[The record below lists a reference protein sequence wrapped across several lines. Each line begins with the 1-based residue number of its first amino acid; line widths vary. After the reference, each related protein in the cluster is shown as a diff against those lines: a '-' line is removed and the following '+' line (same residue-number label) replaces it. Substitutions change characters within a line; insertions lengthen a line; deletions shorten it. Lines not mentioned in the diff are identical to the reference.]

1 MLLRLFL
8 ALNPSPEVREQLA
21 LAQTHL
27 RVALA
32 ETLDAQVA
40 LRWTRPAQFHL
51 TLLFL
56 GNVLDDQL
64 PVLIRAVQEATVP
77 VRAPFS
83 LYLDRYGCF
92 PAVSRPRVLWIGV
105 RPCPALNE
113 LQHRLAAG
121 LSSWFALD
129 ARDFA
134 YPHVTLARSRT
145 ERSLPHLQ
153 DFLRRLGLPQGFDSA
168 WEAQRLSLMRSVPG
182 AKGSEYESVQEF
194 PLLGA

>member
-8 ALNPSPEVREQLA
+8 ALNPSPEVREQLT

-27 RVALA
+27 RMALGEA
-32 ETLDAQVA
+32 LDLQVA
-40 LRWTRPAQFHL
+40 FRWTRPAQFHL

-64 PVLIRAVQEATVP
+64 PVLIRAVQEATTP
-77 VRAPFS
+77 VQAPFS
-83 LYLDRYGCF
+83 LRLDRYGCF
-92 PAVSRPRVLWIGV
+92 PAVSRPRVFWLGIQ
-105 RPCPALNE
+105 PSSPLSE

-121 LSSWFALD
+121 LAPKFGLD

-153 DFLRRLGLPQGFDSA
+153 DFLRGLGSPEGFYPI
-168 WEAQRLSLMRSVPG
+168 WEAQRLSLMRSVLG

-194 PLLGA
+194 PLGS

>member
-27 RVALA
+27 RLALS
-32 ETLDAQVA
+32 ETLDPQVA

-64 PVLIRAVQEATVP
+64 PMLIRAVQEATGP
-77 VRAPFS
+77 VQASFS
-83 LYLDRYGCF
+83 LRLDRYGCF
-92 PAVSRPRVLWIGV
+92 PAVSRPRVFWIGIQ
-105 RPCPALNE
+105 PSASLNE

-121 LSSWFALD
+121 ISPKFALD

-153 DFLRRLGLPQGFDSA
+153 DFLRRLGLPQGFDST
-168 WEAQRLSLMRSVPG
+168 WEAQRLSLMRSVLG

-194 PLLGA
+194 SLGT

>member
-21 LAQTHL
+21 LAQAHL
-27 RVALA
+27 RMALGK
-32 ETLDAQVA
+32 TLDAEVA

-64 PVLIRAVQEATVP
+64 PMLIRAVREATGP

-83 LYLDRYGCF
+83 LRLDRYGCF
-92 PAVSRPRVLWIGV
+92 PAVSRPRVFWLGIQ
-105 RPCPALNE
+105 PSSALNE
-113 LQHRLAAG
+113 LQQRLAAG
-121 LSSWFALD
+121 LAPIFALD

-153 DFLRRLGLPQGFDSA
+153 AFLRSLGLPAGFESS
-168 WEAQRLSLMRSVPG
+168 WEAQRLSLMRSVLG
-182 AKGSEYESVQEF
+182 ARGSEYESVQEF
-194 PLLGA
+194 ALGT

>member
-8 ALNPSPEVREQLA
+8 ALNPPPEVREQLA

-27 RVALA
+27 RMALGKA
-32 ETLDAQVA
+32 LDAQVA

-56 GNVLDDQL
+56 GIVLDDQL
-64 PVLIRAVQEATVP
+64 PMLIRTVQEATGP
-77 VRAPFS
+77 VGAHFS
-83 LYLDRYGCF
+83 LRLDRYGCF
-92 PAVSRPRVLWIGV
+92 PAVSRPRVFWIGIQ
-105 RPCPALNE
+105 PAPALNE
-113 LQHRLAAG
+113 LQRRLAAG
-121 LSSWFALD
+121 LSPGFALD

-134 YPHVTLARSRT
+134 YPHVTLARART

-153 DFLRRLGLPQGFDSA
+153 DFLRQLGLPEGFDST
-168 WEAQRLSLMRSVPG
+168 WEARRLSLMRSVLS

-194 PLLGA
+194 PLGI

>member
-1 MLLRLFL
+1 MRLRLFL

-27 RVALA
+27 RMALGEA
-32 ETLDAQVA
+32 LDLRVA

-56 GNVLDDQL
+56 GNVLDGQL
-64 PVLIRAVQEATVP
+64 PALIRALQEATTP
-77 VRAPFS
+77 VQAPFS
-83 LYLDRYGCF
+83 LRLDRYGCF
-92 PAVSRPRVLWIGV
+92 PAVSRPRVFWLGIQ
-105 RPCPALNE
+105 PSSPLSE
-113 LQHRLAAG
+113 LQHRLAAR
-121 LSSWFALD
+121 LAPKFALD
-129 ARDFA
+129 SRDFA

-153 DFLRRLGLPQGFDSA
+153 DFLRRLGLPEGLDPT
-168 WEAQRLSLMRSVPG
+168 WDAQRLSLMRSVLG

-194 PLLGA
+194 SLGT

>member
-27 RVALA
+27 RMAL
-32 ETLDAQVA
+32 EKTLDAQVT

-64 PVLIRAVQEATVP
+64 PTLTRAIQEATVP

-83 LYLDRYGCF
+83 LRLDRYGCF
-92 PAVSRPRVLWIGV
+92 PAVSRPRVFWIGIQAS
-105 RPCPALNE
+105 PPLNE

-121 LSSWFALD
+121 LSPRFALD
-129 ARDFA
+129 ARDYA
-134 YPHVTLARSRT
+134 YPHVTLARSRI

-153 DFLRRLGLPQGFDSA
+153 DFLRRLGLPEGFDAA
-168 WEAQRLSLMRSVPG
+168 WEAQRLSLMRSTLG

-194 PLLGA
+194 TLGV

>member
-8 ALNPSPEVREQLA
+8 ALNPPPEVRERLA

-27 RVALA
+27 RMALGEA
-32 ETLDAQVA
+32 LDSQVA

-64 PVLIRAVQEATVP
+64 PVLTRAVQEAAAP
-77 VRAPFS
+77 VQAPFS
-83 LYLDRYGCF
+83 LRLDRYGCF
-92 PAVSRPRVLWIGV
+92 PAVSRPRVFWIGIEPSV
-105 RPCPALNE
+105 PLGE
-113 LQHRLAAG
+113 FQHRLADGIAPK
-121 LSSWFALD
+121 SALD

-134 YPHVTLARSRT
+134 YPHITLARSRI

-153 DFLRRLGLPQGFDSA
+153 VFLRRLRLPEGFNST

-194 PLLGA
+194 PLGT